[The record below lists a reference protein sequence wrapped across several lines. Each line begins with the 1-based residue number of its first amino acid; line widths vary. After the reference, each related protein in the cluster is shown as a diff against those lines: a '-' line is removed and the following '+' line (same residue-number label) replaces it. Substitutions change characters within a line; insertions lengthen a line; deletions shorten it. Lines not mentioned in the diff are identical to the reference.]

1 MDWTKDYFDDFYLKY
16 FLQNQ
21 SSQVTEKQVNLIKD
35 FLKPNTEILDAG
47 CGIGRHSIKLAE
59 LGFNV
64 LGIDS
69 SYLYVDMATK
79 AAAEKNLQNVHF
91 EVKDVR
97 TIDYFE
103 QFDGIISIWSSFGYF
118 SDSVNYKVLENFYLA
133 LKKEGKVI
141 IDVENRDYIL
151 KYFVRETFKEK
162 DDIFILE
169 RRNFHVLTSVV
180 STHRYILGKNYR
192 RDYIRHIRIYSA
204 TEMINMFSRI
214 GLKNIEVYGNY
225 DKEKFSENS
234 KRIIIVG
241 VKA

>member
-21 SSQVTEKQVNLIKD
+21 SSQVTKKQVNLIKD

-69 SYLYVDMATK
+69 SHLYINLATK

-97 TIDYFE
+97 TIDYSE
-103 QFDGIISIWSSFGYF
+103 QFDGIISMWSSFGYF

-169 RRNFHVLTSVV
+169 RRNFHALTSVV